1 MFEKLKNQYEKIG
14 YTKYKRIQNYIDL
27 LDEKFVVKS
36 IVDKQRI
43 KEIRCLIE
51 ETIKAVK
58 VLTVINTISYFGIY
72 FSVISAIFSTGPLL
86 STLTETLGVIV
97 GFFGTTLFVALLF
110 FTSKLN
116 DLYYQ
121 DLNLMTSHLITIYS
135 KHRMVDESLYGGE
148 NSYKSFINFFSQD
161 LK

>member
-1 MFEKLKNQYEKIG
+1 MFVKLKNQYRKIG

-27 LDEKFVVKS
+27 LDEKFTVRS

-43 KEIRCLIE
+43 KEIRSLTE

-58 VLTVINTISYFGIY
+58 ILTLINTISYFGIY
-72 FSVISAIFSTGPLL
+72 FSVISAIFSMGPIL
-86 STLTETLGVIV
+86 STLTETLGLIV

-135 KHRMVDESLYGGE
+135 KHKMKDESLYGGE
-148 NSYKSFINFFSQD
+148 NSYKSFMRFFSEN
-161 LK
+161 L